1 MGNLDKLIKDNYFD
15 TNFAIKRFK
24 IDPKRKSWFINN
36 LKYYLSDNC
45 NNMYNQDEIWKNE
58 EITEYFRQS
67 YILYNAYLYKKYW
80 IVNI

>member
-36 LKYYLSDNC
+36 QNSKML
-45 NNMYNQDEIWKNE
+45 
-58 EITEYFRQS
+58 
-67 YILYNAYLYKKYW
+67 YIDDFY
-80 IVNI
+80 